1 MRNWLYDENVK
12 VGDCI
17 SVLGALESFQDKVQL
32 NIHRLR
38 VIKEVGEE
46 LLQYQHTD
54 MVQRSY
60 FDPMVP
66 FERRLLTQSAAQ
78 ITQARQEAAEKQK
91 KEQAEED
98 ARVEAG
104 LDINYYSIARVR
116 KNLNN
121 QIVSKFKSIF
131 DSAGGEINV
140 DTFLSNSAIV
150 SEAESELKLC
160 RARERQTVDKLLQ
173 VCLAELAE
181 RNYIEFSS
189 DGKRIKMKYESR
201 VLVDFI
207 RDELRKKLAG
217 QVFNPARLE
226 ALKLV
231 PRAPLPFGPTRDTPA
246 MVGLRARTFL
256 RPCHGMQ

>member
-91 KEQAEED
+91 
-98 ARVEAG
+98 
-104 LDINYYSIARVR
+104 
-116 KNLNN
+116 
-121 QIVSKFKSIF
+121 
-131 DSAGGEINV
+131 
-140 DTFLSNSAIV
+140 
-150 SEAESELKLC
+150 
-160 RARERQTVDKLLQ
+160 
-173 VCLAELAE
+173 
-181 RNYIEFSS
+181 
-189 DGKRIKMKYESR
+189 
-201 VLVDFI
+201 
-207 RDELRKKLAG
+207 
-217 QVFNPARLE
+217 
-226 ALKLV
+226 
-231 PRAPLPFGPTRDTPA
+231 
-246 MVGLRARTFL
+246 
-256 RPCHGMQ
+256 